1 MALIERDPE
10 ISALRASADVVLSGR
25 GSSVS
30 IRGRAG
36 TGKTS
41 LLQASPEWLP
51 DGFEVIHLAC
61 RREQKNRPYAL
72 LERLAER
79 GLFPGRS
86 GFLARLAAG
95 EAITEDQAKEGFYWT
110 ISALAETTPLVLA
123 VDDVHWIDPASQVV
137 VGDLLQRIEELP
149 CLVVLTARRL
159 ETGASPEH
167 RELLDLAD
175 TSLVLRELSTEGSAA
190 MVKRRFP
197 HAPDTFWDDCH
208 AATAGNPFLLVAL
221 LDAIEALHLSL
232 DKTGIDRAAPHGAT
246 QVIAEAVGKM
256 SGEAQALADAIALL
270 GNGKD
275 IEVTA
280 GVAGLDRAEMVEAG
294 GELIARGILST
305 SGDEN
310 FVHDL
315 VRVALLQAMD
325 PVKRERSLSHAVDVG
340 RAHGWG
346 DLDLSHIV
354 VEIDG
359 ELDESL
365 RTILEEAA
373 RESLAKGSPAIA
385 RRLIERSLRDLSD
398 PSPDQLS
405 LLARSVAATDPPSAV
420 EHLESAVRVSRTA
433 ELLEQLADVYVST
446 GRHGD
451 ARLLFQESAELE
463 RTDDRRHRNLMARA
477 LAAAGLSG
485 EIPGQV
491 MSEWRALAQRDQIPL
506 TPGDRT
512 FLATVAMTFAFL
524 TGTNRE
530 ESVSMALRAWDGGAV
545 LDGLT
550 SGDETPH
557 LVTGVLNC
565 AEEHERNLEV
575 TGALMAK
582 AREDASLP
590 RFASACYVRMCPLLE
605 VGRVEEIVACGTTT
619 IEAERRGWRQYAH
632 AARGHL
638 ALGLIELDDFE
649 GAAAALEGAP
659 TDSVPGLDIV
669 MGSIAKGRL
678 AYERGQFAEAAELLD
693 ASQAHL
699 DAAGFG
705 APDIL
710 PFPHTHFDAL
720 WRSGRHDDAAA
731 FADAYEVKAKRWGAA
746 RVLARVLRMRSVLE
760 PDTRLERL
768 EEAVEIIRTS
778 DCRLESLW
786 LELELGEVYA
796 DSDKK
801 ADAREILH
809 HVGGTAETL
818 GCRLLARKAFA
829 ALASAGGRP
838 RRLSTSGLAA
848 LTPTEKQ
855 IAALAA
861 EGQSNAEIAEA
872 LFVSVRTVKSHLTN
886 VFRKLEIE
894 RRVDLLRFFEEELR
908 AR

>member
-1 MALIERDPE
+1 MALIERDTQ
-10 ISALRASADVVLSGR
+10 IAALREAADRVASGN

-41 LLQASPEWLP
+41 LLHASPEWLP
-51 DGFEVIHLAC
+51 ASFEVVHLAC
-61 RREQKNRPYAL
+61 RREQQNRPYAL
-72 LERLAER
+72 LEQLGAR
-79 GLFPGRS
+79 GVFPGRS
-86 GFLARLAAG
+86 ELLARLAEG
-95 EAITEDQAKEGFYWT
+95 DTITEDQAKEGLYWT
-110 ISALAETTPLVLA
+110 ISSLAESAPVLLA
-123 VDDVHWIDPASQVV
+123 IDDVHWIDPASQVV
-137 VGDLLQRIEELP
+137 VSDLLQRIEELP
-149 CLVVLTARRL
+149 CLVVLAARRL
-159 ETGASPEH
+159 QAGSSPEH
-167 RELLDLAD
+167 RALLDQAN
-175 TSLVLRELSTEGSAA
+175 TQLVLRELSPQGVAEI
-190 MVKRRFP
+190 VKQRFP
-197 HAPDTFWDDCH
+197 PAPESFSIDCH

-221 LDAIEALHLSL
+221 LDAIEALGLPPDSNS
-232 DKTGIDRAAPHGAT
+232 IDRAAPRGAT
-246 QVIAEAVGKM
+246 RVVSETIGTMAPEV
-256 SGEAQALADAIALL
+256 QALADAIALL
-270 GNGKD
+270 GNGRD
-275 IEVTA
+275 IDVTA
-280 GVAGLDRAEMVEAG
+280 KVAGLERSVAIDAG
-294 GELIARGILST
+294 GELIARGILSS
-305 SGDEN
+305 SGDAT
-310 FVHDL
+310 FIHDL
-315 VRVALLQAMD
+315 IRVALLHAMD
-325 PVKRERSLSHAVDVG
+325 PVARDQWLSRAVEIAA
-340 RAHGWG
+340 AHGWD

-354 VEIDG
+354 VEIQSP
-359 ELDESL
+359 LDDSQRNVL
-365 RTILEEAA
+365 EAA
-373 RESLAKGSPAIA
+373 ARGSLAAGSPAIA
-385 RRLIERSLRDLSD
+385 RRLAERASRDV
-398 PSPDQLS
+398 PEPTPDQLS
-405 LLARSVAATDPPSAV
+405 LLARAIAATDPPSAV
-420 EHLESAVRVSRTA
+420 QHLETAVRASRTA
-433 ELLEQLADVYVST
+433 DLLEQLADAYVST

-451 ARLLFQESAELE
+451 ARLLFREAAELE
-463 RTDDRRHRNLMARA
+463 RADHRRHRNLMARA

-485 EIPGQV
+485 EIPGEV
-491 MSEWRALAQRDQIPL
+491 MNEWRSFTEHDQIPL

-530 ESVSMALRAWDGGAV
+530 ESVSMALRAWDDGAV
-545 LDGLT
+545 LDGLS

-565 AEEHERNLEV
+565 AEEHEKNLEV
-575 TGALMAK
+575 TSALMAK
-582 AREDASLP
+582 TRDDASLP

-605 VGRVEEIVACGTTT
+605 VGQVEEIVACGTTT

-659 TDSVPGLDIV
+659 TDSVPGLDTV
-669 MGSIAKGRL
+669 MGSIAEGRL
-678 AYERGQFAEAAELLD
+678 AYERGDFAEAAQLLD
-693 ASQAHL
+693 ASQAQL

-710 PFPHTHFDAL
+710 PFPHFHFDAL
-720 WRSGRHDDAAA
+720 WRSGRREDASA
-731 FADAYEVKAKRWGAA
+731 FHETYEAKAKRWAA
-746 RVLARVLRMRSVLE
+746 PRVLARILRMQSVLE

-768 EEAVEIIRTS
+768 EEAVKIVRTS

-796 DSDKK
+796 GIDKK
-801 ADAREILH
+801 SDAREILH

-855 IAALAA
+855 IASLAA
-861 EGQSNAEIAEA
+861 EGKSNGEIAES

-894 RRVDLLRFFEEELR
+894 RRVDLLRFFK
-908 AR
+908 